1 MATEGINN
9 ETEVGNSKAPP
20 RKSIIK
26 WIFNACPPLPAEMV
40 KELFTLYIKSSHNG
54 SRDDLIHCFKEGQS
68 PCFQGCEVLRLQPM
82 VLQDKEN
89 SIESPSESDV
99 KEAHESCQLLDR
111 DEEDYEEIDIL

>member
-1 MATEGINN
+1 MPAHLFLQKW
-9 ETEVGNSKAPP
+9 SK
-20 RKSIIK
+20 S
-26 WIFNACPPLPAEMV
+26 CLHC
-40 KELFTLYIKSSHNG
+40 TLSHPTNG

-82 VLQDKEN
+82 ILQDKEN